1 MSDRMLPIAFP
12 PTDPRC
18 HDNEIWDKIGYNSAR
33 VRDICE
39 IFFASEGEFSEMGH
53 QMLLTDFYPDRPLLP
68 RQQNLKQNGLYL
80 GLYNKY
86 HQDPC
91 I

>member
-53 QMLLTDFYPDRPLLP
+53 
-68 RQQNLKQNGLYL
+68 
-80 GLYNKY
+80 
-86 HQDPC
+86 
-91 I
+91 